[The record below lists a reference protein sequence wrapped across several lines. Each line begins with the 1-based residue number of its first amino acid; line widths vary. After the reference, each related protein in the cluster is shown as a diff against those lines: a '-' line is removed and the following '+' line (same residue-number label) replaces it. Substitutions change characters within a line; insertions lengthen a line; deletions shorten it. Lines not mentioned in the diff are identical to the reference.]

1 MTVDYNR
8 YFEFVDGV
16 TSEESRKFTP
26 FITRLCEIND
36 DVDIQRLLTGA
47 IGISAEGGELMEV
60 VKKLIFQGKPINEE
74 SLFHIKRELGD
85 VLWYVAQVCMS
96 LNVTLDEVI
105 EENVRKLE
113 KRYPGGSFDVHRSEV
128 RELGD
133 V

>member
-1 MTVDYNR
+1 MTVDLNR

-26 FITRLCEIND
+26 LITRLCELND
-36 DVDIQRLLTGA
+36 SVDIQRLLTGA
-47 IGISAEGGELMEV
+47 IGISAEGGELAEV
-60 VKKLIFQGKPINEE
+60 VKKLIFQGKSVNEE

-85 VLWYVAQVCMS
+85 VLWYVAQVCMV
-96 LNVTLDEVI
+96 LGVTLDDVI

-113 KRYPGGSFDVHRSEV
+113 KRYPGGSFDVHRSEI